1 MKVEN
6 IIISIKENT
15 FQKRINKNRRLFP
28 SKFILIILLF
38 IFIISSIFTLV
49 KLYKKDKYLSSN
61 MKIKRKMSTYY
72 YDPEYESEEEETYVS
87 YGLIFILV
95 FIRALY
101 I

>member
-1 MKVEN
+1 
-6 IIISIKENT
+6 
-15 FQKRINKNRRLFP
+15 
-28 SKFILIILLF
+28 
-38 IFIISSIFTLV
+38 
-49 KLYKKDKYLSSN
+49 

-72 YDPEYESEEEETYVS
+72 YDPEYESKEEETYVS

>member
-38 IFIISSIFTLV
+38 ILIISSIFTLV

-72 YDPEYESEEEETYVS
+72 YDPEYESEEEETYAS
-87 YGLIFILV
+87 
-95 FIRALY
+95 
-101 I
+101 